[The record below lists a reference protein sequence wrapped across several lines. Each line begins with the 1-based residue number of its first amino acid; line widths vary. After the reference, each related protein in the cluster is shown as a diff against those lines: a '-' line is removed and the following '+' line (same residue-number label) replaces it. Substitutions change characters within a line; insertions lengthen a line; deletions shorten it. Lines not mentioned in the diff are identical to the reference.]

1 MAITFGI
8 VAIIA
13 IVFILLYMKENEKCE
28 NLKYGNEKLKKTLHK
43 QVL

>member
-13 IVFILLYMKENEKCE
+13 IVFILLYINSSLIFPVPKRPW
-28 NLKYGNEKLKKTLHK
+28 
-43 QVL
+43 Q

>member
-13 IVFILLYMKENEKCE
+13 IVFILLYIV
-28 NLKYGNEKLKKTLHK
+28 NLTLNCIINPRF
-43 QVL
+43 LL